1 MHWPDRVQTICCI
14 LGIIS
19 LVVFY
24 ATIDTRNIG
33 WITLGSFLLTI
44 SCFIGYHWVG
54 FYESK
59 TVRIDTA
66 LIKSDTVLINP
77 PKTLNLS
84 KNSGTYNYVA
94 SSTGE
99 CNRCKEKPSAKPT
112 RTDGYIDSDNG
123 NFTHLECLHN
133 DYKARKY

>member
-1 MHWPDRVQTICCI
+1 MYWPGIVQIICCI

-24 ATIDTRNIG
+24 ATIDTNNIG
-33 WITLGSFLLTI
+33 WFTLGSFLI
-44 SCFIGYHWVG
+44 MVSCFIGYHWVG
-54 FYESK
+54 SYERGIVD
-59 TVRIDTA
+59 TDTA
-66 LIKSDTVLINP
+66 LIKSDMVLTNP
-77 PKTLNLS
+77 PKILHLS

-99 CNRCKEKPSAKPT
+99 CSRCKEKPSAKPT
-112 RTDGYIDSDNG
+112 RTDGYIYSDSG